1 VTDFANLVLAAD
13 SRQVVQATKDVDKL
27 ADAGGRAE
35 GGANRLTTAF
45 AGFAAKAAAAG
56 IAAAGLVATMTFR
69 GAVREAEAL
78 ETRMARLNAI
88 ITATGG
94 VAGRTAEQLLE
105 SARALN
111 RQTLLDTDGIM
122 QAQQTLLTFR
132 NVQGD
137 VFDRAIV
144 AAADMS
150 AALGGDLNSATMQ
163 LAKAL
168 ENPTEGLSALSRSG
182 TVFTQAQKDMVAAMV
197 EAGRTAEA
205 QAFILSELEA
215 QYGGAARTGSALA
228 FAQDSLAQT
237 WQESLIRV
245 NDLLG
250 LTDMAASAYQ
260 ALERV
265 VISATAAF
273 EGIVAAKDT
282 LITATKVLAVAVI
295 GLAATQ
301 LPAAILALAS
311 YGASMSIA
319 TIATGVF
326 TAAVNV
332 ARAATIALGGPIG
345 ILWGLIGAAGAAW
358 LVFRDGA
365 DVATP
370 AALAAK
376 DASDQLNAALGVFYA
391 TAAPNAAAQA
401 VALAQANV
409 DLANAAYAAAE
420 AEVAKRRAILESATA
435 LYSEA
440 IDPEGALIIG
450 AQQDDAVRRYS
461 SALDELNRASERI
474 VESQTRQ
481 RNAITAVTGAMS
493 EGMTEANTAAR
504 ELATTANI
512 TVEGLEG
519 IGGAGGRAAAG
530 IDDATDAAKDFADQ
544 ADGPLKSAVDGVSRA
559 FADFVVRGFRDFK
572 GFVRSVLSSFKSM
585 LAEMIATAARNR
597 IMIGLGIGGVA
608 GVAQAA
614 TGALGGGGG
623 ILGAIGGI
631 GSALVGGFTNTLGAF
646 FSGGLGAGFG
656 SIGAQIGAGLT
667 GSLTGIAGAI
677 GAIAAPLLAVGA
689 VFSFFRKRTK
699 ELDSG
704 IRVTV
709 DGFDALIETFRTTET
724 SRFWGLSKKVRTTFD
739 EAAEEV
745 ATPLRGAIDAVQGSV
760 VEIADLLGASSG
772 IFDGFT
778 HDFTVSLKGL
788 DEAARNAALE
798 AEFASLGEA
807 MLALVPDLDRLGAA
821 NMTYADTIRQVQ
833 AVLSQRYDLETR
845 ILQLQGDTAALR
857 AREMERTV
865 EFNRDLLQTIYDL
878 EDGAAAMQA
887 AATAAADALARIQ
900 PDDFATAFDFQRA
913 AALARQGLG
922 ATQAGPMVYAAPA
935 VAGAPVSQAEAGSV
949 AELRALNARLAN
961 METELRQYHLADLR
975 HGKKTADTLEK
986 WDVIG
991 LPGEQA

>member
-13 SRQVVQATKDVDKL
+13 SRQIVSATGALDRLTVSGARAEAGAGNVTAAMGRLARQAVGVATAALSASSVLRASDSYTSMTNSLRVLGFSAEGATRELGKIAEIAQRTRAPLEATVQLYQRVTMASADLGASAQDVLRFTENIGLALAQQGGSAASASGALLQLSQALGGGTVRAEEFNSILEGAFPIAQAAARGIAEAGGSVSRLRQLVIDGKVSSDAFFGAILSQTAELEAAFGSTVPTISSALGQLNSAFTLLVGSVNSTTNAGGLLAQGILML
-27 ADAGGRAE
+27 ADNLGRIISIAGAAAVAYGGSLVVGLVAATAATVTLSGALTFLRAALIRTGIGALIVGAGELAYQFSRLVQGAGGFGNAMDLLGRVVREVWDRIAQ
-35 GGANRLTTAF
+35 GGAAMQYALDGTF
-45 AGFAAKAAAAG
+45 QGIKAGFIGILADMQAGWRSFLTMLAGGFASIPGGGAIEMQLRNAAIMAGSAVLELQHSANAAREAAAG
-56 IAAAGLVATMTFR
+56 AIGNAAWLLEDAARPLDSINALRDAVSGTEDAAE
-69 GAVREAEAL
+69 GAADAANRYESA
-78 ETRMARLNAI
+78 
-88 ITATGG
+88 
-94 VAGRTAEQLLE
+94 VAG
-105 SARALN
+105 
-111 RQTLLDTDGIM
+111 
-122 QAQQTLLTFR
+122 
-132 NVQGD
+132 
-137 VFDRAIV
+137 
-144 AAADMS
+144 
-150 AALGGDLNSATMQ
+150 
-163 LAKAL
+163 
-168 ENPTEGLSALSRSG
+168 
-182 TVFTQAQKDMVAAMV
+182 
-197 EAGRTAEA
+197 AGA
-205 QAFILSELEA
+205 
-215 QYGGAARTGSALA
+215 
-228 FAQDSLAQT
+228 
-237 WQESLIRV
+237 
-245 NDLLG
+245 
-250 LTDMAASAYQ
+250 
-260 ALERV
+260 
-265 VISATAAF
+265 
-273 EGIVAAKDT
+273 
-282 LITATKVLAVAVI
+282 
-295 GLAATQ
+295 
-301 LPAAILALAS
+301 
-311 YGASMSIA
+311 
-319 TIATGVF
+319 
-326 TAAVNV
+326 
-332 ARAATIALGGPIG
+332 
-345 ILWGLIGAAGAAW
+345 AAGAA
-358 LVFRDGA
+358 
-365 DVATP
+365 
-370 AALAAK
+370 AK
-376 DASDQLNAALGVFYA
+376 DAEK
-391 TAAPNAAAQA
+391 
-401 VALAQANV
+401 LA
-409 DLANAAYAAAE
+409 
-420 AEVAKRRAILESATA
+420 
-435 LYSEA
+435 
-440 IDPEGALIIG
+440 
-450 AQQDDAVRRYS
+450 
-461 SALDELNRASERI
+461 DEIE
-474 VESQTRQ
+474 
-481 RNAITAVTGAMS
+481 
-493 EGMTEANTAAR
+493 
-504 ELATTANI
+504 
-512 TVEGLEG
+512 
-519 IGGAGGRAAAG
+519 
-530 IDDATDAAKDFADQ
+530 
-544 ADGPLKSAVDGVSRA
+544 GPLTTAVDGVSRA

-689 VFSFFRKRTK
+689 VFSFFRKKVK

-821 NMTYADTIRQVQ
+821 NMDLFAQTIRQVQ

-887 AATAAADALARIQ
+887 AAQAAADALARIQ

-913 AALARQGLG
+913 AAMARQGLG